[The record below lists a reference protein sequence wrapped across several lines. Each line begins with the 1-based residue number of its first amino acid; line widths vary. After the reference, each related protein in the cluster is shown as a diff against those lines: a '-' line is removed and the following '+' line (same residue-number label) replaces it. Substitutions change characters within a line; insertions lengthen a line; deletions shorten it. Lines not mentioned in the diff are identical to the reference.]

1 MHAPIA
7 AAYRIET
14 EKRAFEAFLMNFD
27 IVYPRNL
34 DQYLAKENGI
44 LIDVRSREEYM
55 EGHWCGARN
64 FPYEDVD
71 RWEKMLPG
79 KRRLVFYC
87 SHGGGSMQLA
97 RRFGMQGYRTA
108 TVIGGYP
115 AMMKYLQNK

>member
-1 MHAPIA
+1 
-7 AAYRIET
+7 
-14 EKRAFEAFLMNFD
+14 MNFD

-34 DQYLAKENGI
+34 DQYLASENGI
-44 LIDVRSREEYM
+44 LLDVRPREEYM
-55 EGHWCGARN
+55 KGHWCGAKN

-115 AMMKYLQNK
+115 AMLKYLQNK